1 MKSFFNELN
10 KFDDKTEV
18 IIVSSCGGHLAQA
31 LQFSESYID
40 YNYLFVM
47 NDRTD
52 LDHIM
57 KNRTLFITHAERNLK
72 QFLNIFE
79 AFMIMM
85 KLRPKV
91 IFSLGAA
98 PALVFCIIGKFFGVK
113 TIFVESFSRV
123 STPSLTGRL
132 IYYFADDFYI
142 QWPKLKKFFPKA
154 KDYGGLLWYL

>member
-154 KDYGGLLWYL
+154 KDYGGLL